1 MSISPIGLPI
11 DTPMPSG
18 GGRAQPAA
26 RAARAVN
33 AAASIPIAGTS
44 ATRTVEVALP
54 DLMPGH
60 LQLDIDRDTGQVIGR
75 IVDKKTGALISQVP
89 SAEALR
95 LAASVKQDIGRIFH
109 RKV

>member
-1 MSISPIGLPI
+1 MSISPIGLQGEIPA
-11 DTPMPSG
+11 PSG
-18 GGRAQPAA
+18 ASAA
-26 RAARAVN
+26 RPATPVADRAP
-33 AAASIPIAGTS
+33 APASGSP

-54 DLMPGH
+54 DPMPGH
-60 LQLDIDRDTGQVIGR
+60 LQLDIDSGTGRVIGR